1 MRNRVLIVDNLENMT
16 VPTQNSDQATR
27 IYLALAQYPILQTH
41 IRERMRQALFD
52 AGVITPKQFEAEV
65 RKQALQSQKRE
76 GLDDPFGEETAEMW
90 EVRLSRVRDTLT
102 DFYFGYNLPYE
113 RFEKIVKEALSDTK
127 TSLQEI
133 SVSFNP
139 ELAPIEMLFDHAQA
153 ITKLPPKKAREQ
165 TPRLQEIIVVLIR
178 KIISDHLAYVNIAK
192 EWFEI
197 QDLIDIQRRKIGYG
211 KIGGKAAGMLLA
223 YRIMRTVGDEEIIS
237 SLNIPPSYYLGAGVM
252 YTFMSYN
259 NLMHW
264 HNQKYK
270 PTEDIYADYPQITK
284 EYKEGEF
291 PLDIEK
297 RLRKLLSNIGK
308 EPLIVRSSSL
318 LEDNFGTSFAGKYES
333 VFCPNQGTLDEN
345 YRDLARA
352 IAHVYA
358 SAVNP
363 DALLYRRKQGLLD
376 YDERLA
382 VLIQIVQG
390 ERFGRYYLPHTSGVG
405 FSRNIFRWTPKIDR
419 EAGFLRLVW
428 GLGTRAVERVGDDY
442 PRLVGLSHP
451 LLRPETSVKEIRHY
465 TQHHVDLINLE
476 SNRMETLPVKEVL
489 SPHYPPLRYLAE
501 IDEGGYLS
509 TIRST
514 PLGKDPEDFILT
526 FNGLLGKTRFSEYM
540 RTLLST
546 LQTHYQ
552 GPVDTEFTVKISPDG
567 ELTITLLQCRPQSH
581 SELVEV
587 EIPDDIQRKD
597 VVFSSHRMI
606 PRGKV
611 ENVRY
616 VLFVPPAKYYAL
628 PTRAERLSLGRAIGR
643 VNARLAKETFIC
655 VGSGRW
661 GTNNPDLG
669 IHVSYSDIY
678 HTKALIELS
687 GEDIGMEPDPSF
699 GTHFFQDLVESNIF
713 PLAVYL
719 DDERTIFK
727 EDFFYQSDNVLLDI
741 MPEETRFQDILHL
754 IDVRNER
761 PGHLLTLLMSD
772 SQNEAV
778 AYLKP
783 VSEKKG

>member
-1 MRNRVLIVDNLENMT
+1 MT
-16 VPTQNSDQATR
+16 FPTSHSDQATR

-41 IRERMRQALFD
+41 IRERMRQAMFD

-65 RKQALQSQKRE
+65 RKRALQSQKRE
-76 GLDDPFGEETAEMW
+76 GLDDPFGEETTEMW

-102 DFYFGYNLPYE
+102 DFYFGYNLPFE
-113 RFEKIVKEALSDTK
+113 RFEKIVKQALSDTQ
-127 TSLQEI
+127 TGLQEF

-153 ITKLPPKKAREQ
+153 IAKLPPQQAKEQ

-223 YRIMRTVGDEEIIS
+223 YRIMRTVGGEEIT
-237 SLNIPPSYYLGAGVM
+237 SLLDIPVSYYLGAGVM

-270 PTEDIYADYPQITK
+270 PAEDIYADYPQIIE
-284 EYKEGEF
+284 EYERGEL
-291 PLDIEK
+291 PLDIER
-297 RLRKLLSNIGK
+297 RLRKLLANIGQ
-308 EPLIVRSSSL
+308 EPIIVRSSSL

-333 VFCPNQGTLDEN
+333 VFCPNQGSLDEN
-345 YRDLARA
+345 YHDLVRA
-352 IAHVYA
+352 IARVYA

-382 VLIQIVQG
+382 ILIQIVEG
-390 ERFGRYYLPHTSGVG
+390 ERFGPYHLPHTSGVG
-405 FSRNIFRWTPKIDR
+405 FSRNLFRWTPKIDW

-442 PRLVGLSHP
+442 PRLVSLSHP
-451 LLRPETSVKEIRHY
+451 FLRPETSVKEIRHY
-465 TQHHVDLINLE
+465 TQHYVDLINLE
-476 SNRMETLPVKEVL
+476 TNRKETRPVNEVL
-489 SPHYPPLRYLAE
+489 TARYPPLRYLAE
-501 IDEGGYLS
+501 VDEGEYLS
-509 TIRST
+509 AIRSI
-514 PLGKDPEDFILT
+514 PMGRDPEDFVLT
-526 FNGLLGKTRFSEYM
+526 FNGLLRKTGFGEHM
-540 RTLLST
+540 RTILST
-546 LQTHYQ
+546 LETHYK
-552 GPVDTEFTVKISPDG
+552 GPVDTEFTASISPEG

-587 EIPDDIQRKD
+587 EIPDDIDREK
-597 VVFSSHRMI
+597 VIFSSYRMI

-611 ENVRY
+611 ENIRY
-616 VLFVPPAKYYAL
+616 ILFVPPANYFAI

-643 VNARLAKETFIC
+643 VNARLADESFIC
-655 VGSGRW
+655 IGPGRW

-687 GEDIGMEPDPSF
+687 GKDIGMESDPSF
-699 GTHFFQDLVESNIF
+699 GTHFFQDLVEANIF
-713 PLAVYL
+713 PLAVFL
-719 DDERTIFK
+719 DDEPTTFE
-727 EDFFYQSDNVLLDI
+727 EDFFYQSENVLPDF
-741 MPEETRFQDILHL
+741 MPQETRFTEVLHL
-754 IDVRNER
+754 IDVTHEA

-772 SQNEAV
+772 TQNEAI

-783 VSEKKG
+783 ISEKKE